1 MPKYAKFIKD
11 LLSKKGKAEETSKVT
26 LNERCYIVLLN
37 KIPLKEKDLGSFTI
51 PCVIG
56 KIGINKALADFGAS
70 ISLMPYSM
78 FSRLDLGELKP
89 TRMCIELVNK
99 STQYPRGIAENVI
112 VKIDKFILLV
122 DFMVLDMEEDH
133 KILIILGRPFLA
145 TAHAMID
152 VFNKKITFEVGNEI
166 VTFDIEKSMK
176 FSTPKDET
184 CLSIDMVDIAVLDNV

>member
-70 ISLMPYSM
+70 ISLMPYS
-78 FSRLDLGELKP
+78 
-89 TRMCIELVNK
+89 IELVNK

-184 CLSIDMVDIAVLDNV
+184 CLFIDMVDIAVLDNV